1 MEPEWHGDFK
11 LVMGLGSGGLTPVR
25 NFTVAEKVWFHAI
38 QYQKI
43 QYHSTLRRWMSSEAV
58 CVLLVKHKLL
68 LTGIVSGLHCAHV
81 WESQPTKIKI
91 TPIFVKLAS
100 LVNTSALLGR
110 HLMSSNICQLV

>member
-11 LVMGLGSGGLTPVR
+11 LVMGLASGGLTPVR

-68 LTGIVSGLHCAHV
+68 LTGIVSGLHCATHV
-81 WESQPTKIKI
+81 GKPAYKDEDYTDLRKVGFTRKYKCIARK
-91 TPIFVKLAS
+91 
-100 LVNTSALLGR
+100 TSYE
-110 HLMSSNICQLV
+110 Q